1 VLNLDVGRLVERGK
15 VEVPVV
21 VAMAMATSRVPLRT
35 REHVT
40 IRHP

>member
-1 VLNLDVGRLVERGK
+1 MLDLDVGGLLERGK

-35 REHVT
+35 RQHVT

>member
-1 VLNLDVGRLVERGK
+1 LVE

-21 VAMAMATSRVPLRT
+21 VAMTTSRVPLRT

-40 IRHP
+40 IRHS